1 MKTLTIIQARL
12 GSSRLPGKVLKK
24 FKKIT
29 YLELMIR
36 RLQKSKTKG
45 KIIVATTHN
54 KIDDHISNVC
64 NILNIP
70 CFRGSETD
78 VIDRYYQAAKKL
90 NAKNIIRLTAD
101 CPLIDPKVLDKVV
114 NAYFSNKADYATNT
128 MPPTYPDGI
137 DVEIFNLKSLRA
149 AWKISRKIKNL
160 REHVTT
166 HIRQNNGI
174 KKINIRYKKDFS
186 DLRITLDETADLKTI
201 NNILKSFSNI
211 YSFGI
216 DDIINLYKNKKKLF
230 KENMHLKRD
239 IQKNLNLGQKTWK
252 RAQKIIPGGTMLFSK
267 NPDLFLPGKWPAY
280 FKKSKGCKIWDLE
293 GNCFNDL
300 SYMGVGTNILGYSHS
315 RVEKRS

>member
-1 MKTLTIIQARL
+1 
-12 GSSRLPGKVLKK
+12 
-24 FKKIT
+24 
-29 YLELMIR
+29 MIR

-78 VIDRYYQAAKKL
+78 VIDRYYQAAKKF

-101 CPLIDPKVLDKVV
+101 CPLVDPKVLDKVV

-160 REHVTT
+160 REH
-166 HIRQNNGI
+166 NN
-174 KKINIRYKKDFS
+174 
-186 DLRITLDETADLKTI
+186 
-201 NNILKSFSNI
+201 
-211 YSFGI
+211 
-216 DDIINLYKNKKKLF
+216 
-230 KENMHLKRD
+230 
-239 IQKNLNLGQKTWK
+239 
-252 RAQKIIPGGTMLFSK
+252 
-267 NPDLFLPGKWPAY
+267 
-280 FKKSKGCKIWDLE
+280 
-293 GNCFNDL
+293 
-300 SYMGVGTNILGYSHS
+300 SH
-315 RVEKRS
+315 KAK